1 LEGDLKIETQGTSV
15 FIIPTA
21 HGWNLLRSAER
32 NGSWNVRKLESL
44 QEAVPLLTPTD
55 DLVLGLP
62 LTAVLAQRFRL
73 PTGDPT
79 EFQEMIR
86 IQVEKALPFSPDE
99 VTTDFEVI
107 EQDESGSVVS
117 AVAVRNEQLAE
128 IAEPL
133 LKRGYIPRQV
143 TVYAAQRAST
153 YAPQGNALLIY
164 PEGETLVYALTE
176 NGKLSLARTLESEND
191 EQLQLELPQLPL
203 SAELQGIRASFPNV
217 LLDEKCHGLRDTV
230 QGILASP
237 PEIVGIELPPAPVK
251 LNLLPES
258 WRRRRLQL
266 ARELEWRKR
275 LIWAGSTYAGL
286 VFILLVYLGFMRIG
300 IGRIERQIAR
310 GAPKTEFVRATEAN
324 WKALAPA
331 IDSRYYPVEILL
343 HLFESLPSADV
354 RVTAFN
360 QSARQ
365 ISVDGEANTA
375 ALAYQF
381 IENIKKKPELHVF
394 QFDMAAPRILPND
407 HAQFR
412 VEGKPR

>member
-32 NGSWNVRKLESL
+32 NGSWNVRKLDSL
-44 QEAVPLLTPTD
+44 EEAVSLLTATD

-62 LTAVLAQRFRL
+62 LTAVLAQRFHL
-73 PTGDPT
+73 PTGDPA

-107 EQDESGSVVS
+107 EQNESGSVVS
-117 AVAVRNEQLAE
+117 AVAVRNERLAE

-164 PEGETLVYALTE
+164 PEGETLVYAVTE
-176 NGKLSLARTLESEND
+176 NGKLSLARTLESED
-191 EQLQLELPQLPL
+191 REQLQLELPQLRL
-203 SAELQGIRASFPNV
+203 SAELQGISSSFPNV

-237 PEIVGIELPPAPVK
+237 PEIVGVELPPAPVK

-275 LIWAGSTYAGL
+275 LLWAGSTYAGL

-310 GAPKTEFVRATEAN
+310 DAPKTEFVRATEAN

-354 RVTAFN
+354 RIIAFN

-381 IENIKKKPELHVF
+381 MENIKKKPELHVF
-394 QFDMAAPRILPND
+394 QFDMVAPRILPND

-412 VEGKPR
+412 VEGKP

>member
-1 LEGDLKIETQGTSV
+1 LEGDLKIETQGPSV

-44 QEAVPLLTPTD
+44 EEAVPLLTPTD

-73 PTGDPT
+73 PTGDPA

-107 EQDESGSVVS
+107 EQNESGSVVS

-164 PEGETLVYALTE
+164 PEGETLVYAVTE
-176 NGKLSLARTLESEND
+176 NGKLSLARTLESENG
-191 EQLQLELPQLPL
+191 EQLQLELPQLRL
-203 SAELQGIRASFPNV
+203 SAELQGISGSYPNV

-237 PEIVGIELPPAPVK
+237 AEIVGVELPPAPVK

-310 GAPKTEFVRATEAN
+310 DAPKTEFVRATETN

-354 RVTAFN
+354 RITAFN